1 MKEEKTEEELKETV
15 QEAPETEQNT
25 PEEEKEPTIEEQLE
39 AANAEIV
46 SLKDQ
51 LLRKIA
57 EFDNYRKRTIK
68 EKTDLILNGGEKTIV
83 SILPVIDD
91 MERALKNMQKAED
104 VSAVLEGVE
113 LIYKKFID
121 ILGKQGVSVIET
133 KEADFDV
140 DVHEAVAQL
149 PAPTPE
155 LKGKVMDCTLTGYK
169 LNEKVI
175 RHVED
180 AFSQGNLNMLCL
192 LFFLRHIRHP
202 LSPQTVAAHAAGNL
216 IGHIYQK
223 ETHYGIKESN
233 RC

>member
-1 MKEEKTEEELKETV
+1 MKDELKDKPQEKVEET
-15 QEAPETEQNT
+15 APETEQT
-25 PEEEKEPTIEEQLE
+25 QQEKEEKELTVEEQLE
-39 AANAEIV
+39 AANAEIA

-83 SILPVIDD
+83 TILPVIDD
-91 MERALKNMQKAED
+91 MERALKNMKEAED
-104 VSAVLEGVE
+104 INAVLEGVE
-113 LIYKKFID
+113 LIYKKFMD
-121 ILGKQGVSVIET
+121 ILGRQGVSVIET

-169 LNEKVI
+169 LNDKVI
-175 RHVED
+175 RHAQVVV
-180 AFSQGNLNMLCL
+180 G
-192 LFFLRHIRHP
+192 
-202 LSPQTVAAHAAGNL
+202 V
-216 IGHIYQK
+216 
-223 ETHYGIKESN
+223 
-233 RC
+233 

>member
-1 MKEEKTEEELKETV
+1 MKEDLKDEELKET
-15 QEAPETEQNT
+15 PQNT
-25 PEEEKEPTIEEQLE
+25 EAEDIASNEKQSAEQSAQEEEKELTVEEQLE
-39 AANAEIV
+39 AANAEIA

-68 EKTDLILNGGEKTIV
+68 EKTDLILNGGEKTIIT
-83 SILPVIDD
+83 ILPVIDD
-91 MERALKNMQKAED
+91 FERALKNMKNADD
-104 VSAVLEGVE
+104 VNAVLEGVE

-121 ILGKQGVSVIET
+121 ILGKQGVSIIDT

-140 DVHEAVAQL
+140 DLHEAVAQL

-175 RHVED
+175 RHAQVVV
-180 AFSQGNLNMLCL
+180 G
-192 LFFLRHIRHP
+192 
-202 LSPQTVAAHAAGNL
+202 V
-216 IGHIYQK
+216 
-223 ETHYGIKESN
+223 
-233 RC
+233 

>member
-1 MKEEKTEEELKETV
+1 MKEERKDEELKETQ
-15 QEAPETEQNT
+15 QEAVEGTASEAEQNVQ
-25 PEEEKEPTIEEQLE
+25 EEKELTVEAPPAPVASVEEQLE
-39 AANAEIV
+39 AANAEIA

-68 EKTDLILNGGEKTIV
+68 EKTDLILNGGEKTIIT
-83 SILPVIDD
+83 ILPVIDD
-91 MERALKNMQKAED
+91 LERALKNMKSADD
-104 VSAVLEGVE
+104 VNAVLEGVE
-113 LIYKKFID
+113 LIYKKFMD
-121 ILGKQGVSVIET
+121 ILAKQGVSIIET

-175 RHVED
+175 RHAQVVV
-180 AFSQGNLNMLCL
+180 G
-192 LFFLRHIRHP
+192 
-202 LSPQTVAAHAAGNL
+202 V
-216 IGHIYQK
+216 
-223 ETHYGIKESN
+223 
-233 RC
+233 

>member
-1 MKEEKTEEELKETV
+1 MKDELKDKPQENVEET
-15 QEAPETEQNT
+15 APETEQT
-25 PEEEKEPTIEEQLE
+25 QQEQKEEEKELTVEEQLE
-39 AANAEIV
+39 AANAEIA

-83 SILPVIDD
+83 TILPVIDD
-91 MERALKNMQKAED
+91 MERALKNMKEADD
-104 VSAVLEGVE
+104 VNAVLEGVE
-113 LIYKKFID
+113 LIYKKFMD

-140 DVHEAVAQL
+140 DLHEAVAQL

-175 RHVED
+175 RHAQVVV
-180 AFSQGNLNMLCL
+180 GL
-192 LFFLRHIRHP
+192 
-202 LSPQTVAAHAAGNL
+202 
-216 IGHIYQK
+216 
-223 ETHYGIKESN
+223 
-233 RC
+233 